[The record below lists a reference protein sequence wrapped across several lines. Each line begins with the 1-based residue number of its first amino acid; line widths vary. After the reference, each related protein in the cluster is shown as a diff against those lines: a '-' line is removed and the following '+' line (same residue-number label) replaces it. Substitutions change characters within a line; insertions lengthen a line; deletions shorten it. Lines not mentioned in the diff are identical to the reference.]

1 MFVPEIDKCH
11 QLLFQNKILSLNLTL
26 VKQNPNMKYWLVKSE
41 PSEYGWED
49 LVSKGEDIWDGIR
62 NYQARNFL
70 KEMKTGDLVLF
81 YHSGKNKEI
90 VGVAKVSEEAF
101 PDMEEGEDK
110 GWVAVKIKPHQN
122 LKNPV
127 SLEQIKSDN
136 LLATLH
142 LVKQSRLST
151 MPVGKGQFD
160 HIIQLGS

>member
-1 MFVPEIDKCH
+1 M
-11 QLLFQNKILSLNLTL
+11 LSLNLTL
-26 VKQNPNMKYWLVKSE
+26 AKLNPNMNYWLVKSE

-49 LVSKGEDIWDGIR
+49 LFFKGEDIWDGIR

-90 VGVAKVSEEAF
+90 VGVAMVSEEAF
-101 PDMEEGEDK
+101 PDPEEGGDK
-110 GWVAVKIKPHQN
+110 GWVAVKIKPHQK

-127 SLEQIKSDN
+127 TLDQIRADD
-136 LLATLH
+136 LLATLY

-151 MPVGKGQFD
+151 MPVEKPQFD
-160 HIIQLGS
+160 HIIKLGS

>member
-1 MFVPEIDKCH
+1 M
-11 QLLFQNKILSLNLTL
+11 LSLNLTH
-26 VKQNPNMKYWLVKSE
+26 VKLNPNMNYWLVKSE

-49 LVSKGEDIWDGIR
+49 LFSKGEDIWDGIR

-101 PDMEEGEDK
+101 PDLEEGEDK
-110 GWVAVKIKPHQN
+110 GWVAVKIKPHQK

-127 SLEQIKSDN
+127 TLDQIKADE

-151 MPVGKGQFD
+151 MPVEKSQFD
-160 HIIQLGS
+160 HIIKLGS

>member
-1 MFVPEIDKCH
+1 M
-11 QLLFQNKILSLNLTL
+11 LSLNLTH
-26 VKQNPNMKYWLVKSE
+26 VKLNPNMNYWLVKSE

-49 LVSKGEDIWDGIR
+49 LFSKGEDIWDGIR

-101 PDMEEGEDK
+101 PDLEEGEDK
-110 GWVAVKIKPHQN
+110 GWVAVKIKPHQK

-127 SLEQIKSDN
+127 TLDQIKADD

-151 MPVGKGQFD
+151 MPVEKSQFD
-160 HIIQLGS
+160 HIIKLGS

>member
-1 MFVPEIDKCH
+1 M
-11 QLLFQNKILSLNLTL
+11 LSLNLTL
-26 VKQNPNMKYWLVKSE
+26 TKQNPNMNYWLVKSE

-49 LVSKGEDIWDGIR
+49 LFSKGEDIWDGIR

-101 PDMEEGEDK
+101 PDLEEGEDK
-110 GWVAVKIKPHQN
+110 GWVAVKIKPHQK

-127 SLEQIKSDN
+127 TLDQIKADD

-151 MPVGKGQFD
+151 MPVEKSQFD
-160 HIIQLGS
+160 HIIKLGS

>member
-1 MFVPEIDKCH
+1 M
-11 QLLFQNKILSLNLTL
+11 LSLNLTH
-26 VKQNPNMKYWLVKSE
+26 VKLNPNMNYWLVKSE
-41 PSEYGWED
+41 PSEYGWVD
-49 LVSKGEDIWDGIR
+49 LFSKGEDIWDGIR

-101 PDMEEGEDK
+101 PDLEEGEDK
-110 GWVAVKIKPHQN
+110 GWVAVKIKPHQK

-127 SLEQIKSDN
+127 TLDQIKADD

-151 MPVGKGQFD
+151 MPVEKSQFD
-160 HIIQLGS
+160 HIIKLGS

>member
-1 MFVPEIDKCH
+1 M
-11 QLLFQNKILSLNLTL
+11 LSLNLTH
-26 VKQNPNMKYWLVKSE
+26 VKLNPNMNYWLVKSE

-49 LVSKGEDIWDGIR
+49 LFSNGEDIWDGIR

-101 PDMEEGEDK
+101 PDLEEGEDK
-110 GWVAVKIKPHQN
+110 GWVAVKIKPHQK

-127 SLEQIKSDN
+127 TLDQIKADD

-151 MPVGKGQFD
+151 MPVEKSQFD
-160 HIIQLGS
+160 HIIKLGS

>member
-1 MFVPEIDKCH
+1 M
-11 QLLFQNKILSLNLTL
+11 LSLNLTH
-26 VKQNPNMKYWLVKSE
+26 VKLNPNMNYWLVKSE

-49 LVSKGEDIWDGIR
+49 LFSKGEDIWDGIR

-101 PDMEEGEDK
+101 PDLEEGEDK
-110 GWVAVKIKPHQN
+110 GWVAVKIKPHQK
-122 LKNPV
+122 LKSPV
-127 SLEQIKSDN
+127 TLDQIKSDD
-136 LLATLH
+136 LLSTLH

-151 MPVGKGQFD
+151 MPVEKIQFD
-160 HIIQLGS
+160 HIIKLGS